1 MSAGEGIFYGLI
13 FIGLIYLY
21 LQTKDRWN
29 WKKVILWVVGIVFAI
44 IAIFLAYIFIADK
57 LHSGKLIPQSPQ
69 VVTSM
74 FDIHLGEKVADAKF
88 RTGGVNKKDDPKSG
102 YVLPSDKS
110 KIFWATDGLVSR
122 IGTWCSDDAMKYP
135 SIDSVE
141 VNGIRCS
148 YTGEQI
154 LDRYGKDKIRIAC
167 FKNTKG
173 DPEAENARAY
183 DAVNY
188 GVRYVLLTNKVSGI
202 FITQVENLKD
212 LSGENWGECK

>member
-13 FIGLIYLY
+13 FIGLIYLF

-29 WKKVILWVVGIVFAI
+29 WKKIVLWTVGSLVTI
-44 IAIFLAYIFIADK
+44 IAAFFAYIFIADE
-57 LHSGKLIPQSPQ
+57 LQSGKLIPRSPK
-69 VVTSM
+69 VITSM
-74 FDIHLGEKVADAKF
+74 FNIELGEKLADAKF
-88 RTGGVNKKDDPKSG
+88 RTGAVRKKNDSESG
-102 YVLPSDKS
+102 YVLPTDES
-110 KIFWATDGLVSR
+110 KIFWTTDGLVSR

-135 SIDSVE
+135 SLDSVE

-154 LDRYGKDKIRIAC
+154 LKRYGKDKIRILC

-183 DAVNY
+183 DAFNY
-188 GVRYVLLTNKVSGI
+188 GVRYVLLTNKVSGV
-202 FITQVENLKD
+202 FITNTENLQDINGDK
-212 LSGENWGECK
+212 WTECK